1 MRYYIFGASGFIG
14 THLVEAIN
22 EQYPVSD
29 IFNLDLVDNNHGGRS
44 TYVECDVR
52 REITLPEGVAAPCPD
67 DVVVNLAAIH
77 RTPGHPDYAYYETNI
92 LGAKNVSD
100 FAAKYGVRRL
110 VFTSSIAPYAASED
124 EKFEDTLPTPNTPYG
139 ISKLV
144 AENEHR
150 TWQAGS
156 PDRELTILRPGVV
169 FGKGENGNFTRLYW
183 SIRGH
188 KFAFPGR
195 KDTVKACIYVKDLVG
210 FILYNIHN
218 RKPGSVELYN
228 CTYEPAYTIGQ
239 IVDHMKSV
247 TGLRSWTPLVPKW
260 VIMPAAYLCLIIG
273 SPMGIC
279 PARVRKL
286 MVSTNICGKK
296 MAATG
301 YKIRYSIDE
310 AIADWLRDSGGDG
323 MK

>member
-1 MRYYIFGASGFIG
+1 MRFYIFGGSGFIG
-14 THLVEAIN
+14 SHLVTAVRAK
-22 EQYPVSD
+22 YHTAD
-29 IFNLDLVDNNHGGRS
+29 IINLDLVENSHGGQV
-44 TYVECDVR
+44 TYAACDVR
-52 REITLPEGVAAPCPD
+52 KEIVLPDGVATPGVD
-67 DVVVNLAAIH
+67 DIIVNLAAIH

-92 LGAKNVSD
+92 LGAKNISD
-100 FAAKYGVRRL
+100 FAARYGVRRM

-150 TWQAGS
+150 TWQAGGA
-156 PDRELTILRPGVV
+156 DRELTILRPGVV
-169 FGKGENGNFTRLYW
+169 FGLGETGNFTRLYW
-183 SIRGH
+183 GIRKR

-195 KDTVKACIYVKDLVG
+195 KDTVKACIYVKDLTG
-210 FILYNIHN
+210 FILYKIEHHEAG
-218 RKPGSVELYN
+218 KTELYN

-247 TGLRSWTPLVPKW
+247 TGLKQWTPLAPKW
-260 VIMPAAYLCLIIG
+260 LIMPAAYACMLIG

-279 PARVRKL
+279 PDRVRKL

-296 MAATG
+296 MAASG
-301 YKIRYSIDE
+301 YKIRYTIDE
-310 AIADWLRDSGGDG
+310 ALADWFRDSGGES